1 MLSKRGNINPGTT
14 TIFCLLITLIHLNSI
29 WCNVIFDFLT
39 QICVCV
45 CSSELLSRW
54 LLQSNSRSIS
64 LVPWKRF
71 LSLCFS
77 EPVLENVL
85 YVKPLA
91 EHDTASTG
99 PFLQHTHILSFLW
112 LHHCQSLQM
121 EKGSQI
127 PLLVKRRKCSRNIFL
142 SFSVYPH
149 TAPSDSVQNVCSS
162 KVHCPGCQSQEMHSH
177 FTNKRL
183 GTERTGTVR
192 VPILSSL
199 SPRAGDCHHCRG
211 ASPQTL
217 PLQIIRAPVDAKN
230 PRWKKPT
237 AHW

>member
-1 MLSKRGNINPGTT
+1 ML
-14 TIFCLLITLIHLNSI
+14 
-29 WCNVIFDFLT
+29 FLT
-39 QICVCV
+39 SWPKSVCV

-77 EPVLENVL
+77 EPVLENVV

-127 PLLVKRRKCSRNIFL
+127 PLLVKSGKCSSNIFL
-142 SFSVYPH
+142 SFSVYPQLPETVSSVCA
-149 TAPSDSVQNVCSS
+149 TAKGTALSVRARKCTLISQTNAWHLKGQALSGFPS
-162 KVHCPGCQSQEMHSH
+162 CPDCPPVM
-177 FTNKRL
+177 
-183 GTERTGTVR
+183 GTV
-192 VPILSSL
+192 SC
-199 SPRAGDCHHCRG
+199 CHCTIAG

-217 PLQIIRAPVDAKN
+217 PLQIVKDKADTKN
-230 PRWKKPT
+230 SRWKKQPQLT
-237 AHW
+237 GSCKNSNPKLTNFCFWLS